1 MTSALFE
8 PGANLNF
15 QAIEPE
21 ERNERVNG
29 ELVRGQ
35 EARLL
40 EGLETLVLKHSVALD
55 LAGVER
61 IDAAG
66 IAALVKLYRSAL
78 AAGHQFRIANPS
90 AHVAQILTVVG
101 LDGYLLSHNAV
112 ENSYYGA
119 CLRRP
124 AA

>member
-8 PGANLNF
+8 PAANLIF

-35 EARLL
+35 EAHLL
-40 EGLETLVLKHSVALD
+40 EGIEPLLKRHSVALD

-66 IAALVKLYRSAL
+66 IAALVQLYRSAQ
-78 AAGHQFRIANPS
+78 AAGHHFRIANAS
-90 AHVAQILTVVG
+90 ARVAQILAVVG

-112 ENSYYGA
+112 ESSHYDA
-119 CLRRP
+119 QTERP